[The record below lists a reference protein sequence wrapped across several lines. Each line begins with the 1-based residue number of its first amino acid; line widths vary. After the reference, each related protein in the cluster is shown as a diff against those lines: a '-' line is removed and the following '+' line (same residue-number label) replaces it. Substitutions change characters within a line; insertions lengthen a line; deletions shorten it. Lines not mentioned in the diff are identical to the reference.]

1 MKDCRNGRQPA
12 SLDAN
17 TSAEQRCRSEF
28 PAATEIPDRWRA
40 LPFPIT
46 EVLIVADCWQA
57 EPDAEAV
64 IQRAIAAAAEIV
76 DADIGEAELAVMLT
90 DDAGIRTLNSNW
102 RGIDKPTNVLSF
114 PALQPTGAGGPDDA
128 PRMLGDIA
136 IAYETTRREAD
147 DEQKPFDH
155 HLSHLAVH
163 GFLHLIGYDHE
174 NDADAEAMEALETRD
189 SGAARHSRSLC
200 GPGAD
205 GLRCRTPNRPTTI
218 RATRAICRRWCRT
231 ARCCAPPPTTG

>member
-1 MKDCRNGRQPA
+1 MRQ
-12 SLDAN
+12 
-17 TSAEQRCRSEF
+17 SAAE
-28 PAATEIPDRWRA
+28 RA
-40 LPFPIT
+40 LEAISGRNRNSGPMVLTALPIT
-46 EVLIVADCWQA
+46 EVLVVADCWQIQ
-57 EPDAEAV
+57 PDAEAV
-64 IQRAIAAAAEIV
+64 IHRAIAAAAEIA

-114 PALQPTGAGGPDDA
+114 PALQPTGPGGPDDA

-147 DEQKPFDH
+147 EEQKPFDH

-174 NDADAEAMEALETRD
+174 KDADAETMETLEAEILAQLGIPNPHTDRD
-189 SGAARHSRSLC
+189 
-200 GPGAD
+200 PDAD
-205 GLRCRTPNRPTTI
+205 RERMD
-218 RATRAICRRWCRT
+218 
-231 ARCCAPPPTTG
+231 

>member
-1 MKDCRNGRQPA
+1 MAGR
-12 SLDAN
+12 AN
-17 TSAEQRCRSEF
+17 PTPKPS
-28 PAATEIPDRWRA
+28 IH
-40 LPFPIT
+40 
-46 EVLIVADCWQA
+46 
-57 EPDAEAV
+57 
-64 IQRAIAAAAEIV
+64 RAIAAAAEIV
-76 DADIGEAELAVMLT
+76 DADVGEAELAVMLT

-136 IAYETTRREAD
+136 IAYETTRKEAD

-174 NDADAEAMEALETRD
+174 KDDDAEAMEALERRFWRNSAFPIRMRIGSGWTEMADSEPTHDNPRNTRNLPAVVQE
-189 SGAARHSRSLC
+189 GEVAAPRRRQLADAGDPHAVRMEAGIGPRRSA
-200 GPGAD
+200 G
-205 GLRCRTPNRPTTI
+205 R
-218 RATRAICRRWCRT
+218 
-231 ARCCAPPPTTG
+231 ARCLHAGRGGLFRHRAHHAAQHPRPA

>member
-1 MKDCRNGRQPA
+1 MPKTA
-12 SLDAN
+12 
-17 TSAEQRCRSEF
+17 AE
-28 PAATEIPDRWRA
+28 RA
-40 LPFPIT
+40 LGASPHRKQNSGPMAPFALPIS
-46 EVLIVADCWQA
+46 EVLVVADCWQA
-57 EPDAEAV
+57 EPDAETV
-64 IQRAIAAAAEIV
+64 IHRAIATAAEMV
-76 DADIGEAELAVMLT
+76 DADIGETELAIMLT

-114 PALQPTGAGGPDDA
+114 PALPPTGAAGPDDA

-174 NDADAEAMEALETRD
+174 TDNDAEAMEALEAVILAQLGIPD
-189 SGAARHSRSLC
+189 
-200 GPGAD
+200 PYAD
-205 GLRCRTPNRPTTI
+205 RERMD
-218 RATRAICRRWCRT
+218 
-231 ARCCAPPPTTG
+231 

>member
-1 MKDCRNGRQPA
+1 MRELTADRAPEANPGRNRNSGPM
-12 SLDAN
+12 
-17 TSAEQRCRSEF
+17 
-28 PAATEIPDRWRA
+28 PPIA
-40 LPFPIT
+40 LPMT
-46 EVLIVADCWQA
+46 EVLVVADCWQA

-64 IQRAIAAAAEIV
+64 VHRAIAAAAETV
-76 DADIGEAELAVMLT
+76 DADTGDAELAVMLT

-136 IAYETTRREAD
+136 IAYETTRKEAD

-174 NDADAEAMEALETRD
+174 KDDDAEAMETLEQRILAQLGIPNPYADRD
-189 SGAARHSRSLC
+189 
-200 GPGAD
+200 PDAD
-205 GLRCRTPNRPTTI
+205 RERMD
-218 RATRAICRRWCRT
+218 
-231 ARCCAPPPTTG
+231 

>member
-1 MKDCRNGRQPA
+1 MRQ
-12 SLDAN
+12 
-17 TSAEQRCRSEF
+17 SAAE
-28 PAATEIPDRWRA
+28 RA
-40 LPFPIT
+40 LEAISGRNRNSGPMALTALPIT
-46 EVLIVADCWQA
+46 EVLVVADCWQT

-64 IQRAIAAAAEIV
+64 IHRAIAAAAEIA

-114 PALQPTGAGGPDDA
+114 PALQPTGPGGPDDA

-147 DEQKPFDH
+147 EEQKPFDH

-174 NDADAEAMEALETRD
+174 KDADVETMETLEAEILAQLGIPNPHTDRD
-189 SGAARHSRSLC
+189 
-200 GPGAD
+200 PDAD
-205 GLRCRTPNRPTTI
+205 WGRMD
-218 RATRAICRRWCRT
+218 
-231 ARCCAPPPTTG
+231 